1 MSEPRPP
8 KKENFLLNLLFC
20 IVLPI
25 LILSDTGRKYLEVW
39 LNAEARLVV
48 ALAFPTV
55 YFIQDYVRRRVA
67 NVLSVFGFA
76 GTLLSGDIGLMKLDP
91 FWFAVKEASFPAL
104 IGVGCYLSQL
114 AGKPLV
120 KAFVWNDTVMNTEKV
135 AEAAAERGKSSELD
149 ALFGWCTAMLA
160 PAFLAS
166 AVAHYVLA
174 RWVVTAHPLHA
185 QDDFNAQLS
194 RFNMIAWPAI
204 LLPSMAYLI
213 WLVLKLVKRVS
224 AVTGLPEDD
233 LYRA

>member
-1 MSEPRPP
+1 MTEPRPP

-20 IVLPI
+20 IVIPI
-25 LILSDTGRKYLEVW
+25 VILSESGRKWLEAW
-39 LNAEARLVV
+39 MSAEVRLIV
-48 ALAFPTV
+48 ALGFPTV
-55 YFIQDYVRRRVA
+55 YFIQDYLRRRLA

-76 GTLLSGDIGLMKLDP
+76 GTLLSGVIGLMKLDP

-104 IGVGCYLSQL
+104 IGMGCYVSQW
-114 AGKPLV
+114 AGRPLV
-120 KAFVWNDTVMNTEKV
+120 KAFVWNDTVMNTERV
-135 AEAAAERGKSSELD
+135 AEAAAERGAETALD
-149 ALFGWCTAMLA
+149 NQFAWCTTMLA

-166 AVAHYVLA
+166 AAAHYVLA
-174 RWVVTAHPLHA
+174 RRIVTAHPLYA